1 MIQKRTA
8 LAQFFKYVLELKCVK
23 RAGWVSKVRVNN
35 SESVAD
41 HTYSMCAISM
51 VLSDMFGLDTEKVM
65 KMVVLHDLAES
76 IIGDYMPGDVT
87 KKQKRLQE
95 KKAMKSILYCLPL
108 DVRSDY
114 EKIWQEYFLNKT
126 DVARFVHR
134 MDKLEML
141 LQAKQYTEQGYSP
154 RLLGQFFNS
163 ANKSLNIDTKHDFMD
178 AILKMLQ
185 IG

>member
-1 MIQKRTA
+1 
-8 LAQFFKYVLELKCVK
+8 
-23 RAGWVSKVRVNN
+23 
-35 SESVAD
+35 
-41 HTYSMCAISM
+41 
-51 VLSDMFGLDTEKVM
+51 
-65 KMVVLHDLAES
+65 
-76 IIGDYMPGDVT
+76 MPGEVT

-95 KKAMKSILYCLPL
+95 KKAMKSILNCLPL
-108 DVRSDY
+108 NVRSDY

-134 MDKLEML
+134 TDKLEML

-154 RLLGQFFNS
+154 RLLSQFFKS